1 MKNIY
6 NFIFKYS
13 KSIISF
19 LIIALILFSYY
30 STKLEIDA
38 SADTLLL
45 NDDKDLIFQRTVAK
59 RFSTSEIMVITYAP
73 KDKLLSDKSLET
85 LKNLHSSLSKVSL
98 IQSVESILS
107 VPLLLSPPREI
118 QDLIGNTRTIET
130 DDINKTLVKKEF
142 LSNPLYAGSLV
153 SKDFKTSTIILKLYK
168 DKTYDTLVEQRNK
181 LLKKARF
188 SPLLPEESK
197 ILQKVK
203 KEFKIHRDKQ
213 RESMSQGIR
222 QIRNI
227 IQAHKSE
234 ASLFLGGVS
243 MISNDIVSF
252 VKNDLLIYGISLA
265 LLLMLVLSLLF
276 RKIKWVVIP
285 LSICLFSVLAITSSL
300 GFFGWEITVVSSNF
314 IALQLIITISI
325 VLHLI
330 VRYEE
335 ILGLYPRA
343 SHKRIVLLTMLSKI
357 TPTSFAVLTTIA
369 GFGSLVLSKIYP
381 IVNLGWMMSAGIFL
395 SLVIS
400 FIFFPILTLLFKK
413 GDVHRQNSESFLP
426 SLATNIIQK
435 DRVGIYLSVI
445 LALVFAFTG
454 ASKLIIENSFI
465 DYFKKDTQIYKSMRV
480 IDQEL
485 GGTTPLDIIVTFKED
500 TTTAT
505 DEEDEFADEFADEAN
520 AEQYW
525 FTPDKLTL
533 IVKIHDYLKN
543 LPQIGD
549 VQSLASLLKVGKLLN
564 HNEDLDSIKLAI
576 LYTKIPEEYREIV
589 LSPYLNISHNQIRF
603 ATRVIDSNK
612 HLRRDALLKKIT
624 FDINGMLDP
633 KVATVSLSN
642 LMVLYNNLLQSL
654 FKSQI
659 TTLGTV
665 LAVLGLM
672 FLLLFRSILI
682 TLIAL
687 TVNIIPIGIVFGFMG
702 WLHIP
707 LDVMTITIA
716 AIAIGIGVDNT
727 IHYLYRSRDE
737 IRKNNRYLEV
747 IGIANQNVGQAMFFT
762 TLSIIIGFSILLLS
776 NLIPTIYFALLTIVA
791 MISALISNLILLP
804 KLLILLKPFK

>member
-1 MKNIY
+1 LKNIY

-252 VKNDLLIYGISLA
+252 VKNDLLIYVDRFDPDIILVSAGYDLHESDPLAQLNVTTEGI
-265 LLLMLVLSLLF
+265 
-276 RKIKWVVIP
+276 RKI
-285 LSICLFSVLAITSSL
+285 
-300 GFFGWEITVVSSNF
+300 
-314 IALQLIITISI
+314 
-325 VLHLI
+325 
-330 VRYEE
+330 VR
-335 ILGLYPRA
+335 
-343 SHKRIVLLTMLSKI
+343 
-357 TPTSFAVLTTIA
+357 
-369 GFGSLVLSKIYP
+369 
-381 IVNLGWMMSAGIFL
+381 
-395 SLVIS
+395 
-400 FIFFPILTLLFKK
+400 
-413 GDVHRQNSESFLP
+413 
-426 SLATNIIQK
+426 
-435 DRVGIYLSVI
+435 
-445 LALVFAFTG
+445 
-454 ASKLIIENSFI
+454 
-465 DYFKKDTQIYKSMRV
+465 
-480 IDQEL
+480 
-485 GGTTPLDIIVTFKED
+485 
-500 TTTAT
+500 
-505 DEEDEFADEFADEAN
+505 
-520 AEQYW
+520 
-525 FTPDKLTL
+525 
-533 IVKIHDYLKN
+533 
-543 LPQIGD
+543 
-549 VQSLASLLKVGKLLN
+549 
-564 HNEDLDSIKLAI
+564 
-576 LYTKIPEEYREIV
+576 
-589 LSPYLNISHNQIRF
+589 
-603 ATRVIDSNK
+603 
-612 HLRRDALLKKIT
+612 
-624 FDINGMLDP
+624 
-633 KVATVSLSN
+633 
-642 LMVLYNNLLQSL
+642 
-654 FKSQI
+654 
-659 TTLGTV
+659 
-665 LAVLGLM
+665 
-672 FLLLFRSILI
+672 
-682 TLIAL
+682 
-687 TVNIIPIGIVFGFMG
+687 
-702 WLHIP
+702 
-707 LDVMTITIA
+707 
-716 AIAIGIGVDNT
+716 
-727 IHYLYRSRDE
+727 
-737 IRKNNRYLEV
+737 
-747 IGIANQNVGQAMFFT
+747 
-762 TLSIIIGFSILLLS
+762 
-776 NLIPTIYFALLTIVA
+776 
-791 MISALISNLILLP
+791 LILESKKEIPFLFF
-804 KLLILLKPFK
+804 LEGGYDVNALGENVRVTLEEMLK